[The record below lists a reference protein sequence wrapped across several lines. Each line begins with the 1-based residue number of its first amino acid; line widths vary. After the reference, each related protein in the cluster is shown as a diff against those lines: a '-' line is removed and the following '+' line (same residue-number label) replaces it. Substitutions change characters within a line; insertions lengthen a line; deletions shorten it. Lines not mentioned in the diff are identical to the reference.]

1 MEDFPFNFNLSYQS
15 EDYIVKPPT
24 GLFQLKD
31 LITKKYNIEIE
42 NMVHIPENGKK
53 MEIKN
58 EQDYADLIQY
68 ASDSNLK
75 EVVIFINREI
85 EEENEEGEDNKGE
98 EEENEEED
106 KKEKFKGKDKKHN
119 KGFKEKKRIG
129 YIKEKKQ
136 MQRDETMKEEEE
148 MELAVSTATLPL
160 LLFLSKC

>member
-1 MEDFPFNFNLSYQS
+1 MEDFAFNFNLSYQS

-24 GLFQLKD
+24 GLFQLKE

-42 NMVHIPENGKK
+42 NMVHIPENGEK

-75 EVVIFINREI
+75 EVVILINREI

-98 EEENEEED
+98 EEEEKEEDD

-136 MQRDETMKEEEE
+136 MQRDETLKEEEE
-148 MELAVSTATLPL
+148 KKKK
-160 LLFLSKC
+160 SK

>member
-42 NMVHIPENGKK
+42 NMVHIPENRKK

-148 MELAVSTATLPL
+148 
-160 LLFLSKC
+160 KKKKNK

>member
-31 LITKKYNIEIE
+31 LIAKKYNIEIE

-75 EVVIFINREI
+75 EVVIYINREI

-136 MQRDETMKEEEE
+136 MQRDETLKEEEE
-148 MELAVSTATLPL
+148 
-160 LLFLSKC
+160 KKKKNK

>member
-24 GLFQLKD
+24 GLFQLKE

-42 NMVHIPENGKK
+42 NMVHIPENGEK

-68 ASDSNLK
+68 ASNQNLK
-75 EVVIFINREI
+75 EVVILINR
-85 EEENEEGEDNKGE
+85 E
-98 EEENEEED
+98 EEENEEEQENKEEEEEKEENDD

-129 YIKEKKQ
+129 YIIEKKK
-136 MQRDETMKEEEE
+136 MQRDETLKEEEE
-148 MELAVSTATLPL
+148 
-160 LLFLSKC
+160 KKKNKK

>member
-148 MELAVSTATLPL
+148 
-160 LLFLSKC
+160 KKKKNK

>member
-24 GLFQLKD
+24 GLFQLKE

-42 NMVHIPENGKK
+42 NMVHIPENGEK

-75 EVVIFINREI
+75 EVVILINREI
-85 EEENEEGEDNKGE
+85 EEENEEGEENKGE
-98 EEENEEED
+98 EEEEKEEDD

-136 MQRDETMKEEEE
+136 MQRDETLKEEEE
-148 MELAVSTATLPL
+148 
-160 LLFLSKC
+160 KKKKNK

>member
-24 GLFQLKD
+24 GLFQLKE

-42 NMVHIPENGKK
+42 NMVHIPENGEK

-68 ASDSNLK
+68 ASNQNLK
-75 EVVIFINREI
+75 EVVILINR
-85 EEENEEGEDNKGE
+85 E
-98 EEENEEED
+98 EEENEEEQENKEEEEKEENDD

-129 YIKEKKQ
+129 YIIEKKK
-136 MQRDETMKEEEE
+136 MQRDETLKEEKE
-148 MELAVSTATLPL
+148 
-160 LLFLSKC
+160 KKKNKK

>member
-24 GLFQLKD
+24 GLFQLKE

-42 NMVHIPENGKK
+42 NMVHIPENGEK

-68 ASDSNLK
+68 ASNQNIK
-75 EVVIFINREI
+75 EVLILINRE
-85 EEENEEGEDNKGE
+85 E
-98 EEENEEED
+98 EEENEEEQENKEEEEKEENDD
-106 KKEKFKGKDKKHN
+106 KKEKYKGKDKKHN

-129 YIKEKKQ
+129 YIIEKKK
-136 MQRDETMKEEEE
+136 MQRDETLKEEEG
-148 MELAVSTATLPL
+148 
-160 LLFLSKC
+160 KKKNKK

>member
-24 GLFQLKD
+24 GLFQLKE

-42 NMVHIPENGKK
+42 NMVHIPENGEK

-75 EVVIFINREI
+75 EVVILINREI
-85 EEENEEGEDNKGE
+85 EEENEEGEENKGE
-98 EEENEEED
+98 EEEEKEEDD

-136 MQRDETMKEEEE
+136 MQRDETLKEEEE
-148 MELAVSTATLPL
+148 KKKK
-160 LLFLSKC
+160 SK

>member
-24 GLFQLKD
+24 GLFQLKE

-42 NMVHIPENGKK
+42 NMVHIPENGEK

-68 ASDSNLK
+68 ASNQNLK
-75 EVVIFINREI
+75 EVVILINR
-85 EEENEEGEDNKGE
+85 E
-98 EEENEEED
+98 EEENEEEQENKEEEEEKEENDD

-129 YIKEKKQ
+129 YIIEKKK
-136 MQRDETMKEEEE
+136 MQRDETLKEEEE
-148 MELAVSTATLPL
+148 KKKNKKQVITN
-160 LLFLSKC
+160 

>member
-42 NMVHIPENGKK
+42 NMVHIPENGEK

-148 MELAVSTATLPL
+148 
-160 LLFLSKC
+160 KKKKNK

>member
-136 MQRDETMKEEEE
+136 MQRDETLKEEEE
-148 MELAVSTATLPL
+148 
-160 LLFLSKC
+160 KKKKNK

>member
-42 NMVHIPENGKK
+42 NMVHIPENRKK

-136 MQRDETMKEEEE
+136 MQRDETLKEEEE
-148 MELAVSTATLPL
+148 
-160 LLFLSKC
+160 KKKKNK

>member
-1 MEDFPFNFNLSYQS
+1 MSYQS

-136 MQRDETMKEEEE
+136 MQRDETLKEEEE
-148 MELAVSTATLPL
+148 
-160 LLFLSKC
+160 KKKKNK

>member
-24 GLFQLKD
+24 GLFKLKD

-148 MELAVSTATLPL
+148 
-160 LLFLSKC
+160 KKKKNK

>member
-68 ASDSNLK
+68 ASDNNLK
-75 EVVIFINREI
+75 EVVIL
-85 EEENEEGEDNKGE
+85 
-98 EEENEEED
+98 
-106 KKEKFKGKDKKHN
+106 
-119 KGFKEKKRIG
+119 
-129 YIKEKKQ
+129 IKIY
-136 MQRDETMKEEEE
+136 
-148 MELAVSTATLPL
+148 
-160 LLFLSKC
+160 